1 MSFIQGG
8 NAMAGKKKDI
18 QKQKV
23 QAPLADITERRKIEY
38 GMEKA
43 RKELEATKISEDA
56 AGVVFVLEDS

>member
-1 MSFIQGG
+1 
-8 NAMAGKKKDI
+8 MAGKKKDI